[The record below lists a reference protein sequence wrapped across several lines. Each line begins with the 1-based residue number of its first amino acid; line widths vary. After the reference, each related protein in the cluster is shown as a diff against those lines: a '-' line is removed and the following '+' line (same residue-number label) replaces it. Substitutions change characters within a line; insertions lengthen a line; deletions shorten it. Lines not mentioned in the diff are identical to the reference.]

1 MALVYVH
8 CPECQSLDVVQYGVK
23 ISLHGGGVVTG
34 TVYDDRIP
42 VSSGYRWPL
51 PRGVTPGQARI
62 TKRIEEVSR

>member
-42 VSSGYRWPL
+42 VSSG
-51 PRGVTPGQARI
+51 
-62 TKRIEEVSR
+62 